1 MTPLQNVQHFRSNAI
16 KTERHRQG
24 VKFLSFT
31 RRYGTLVIFV
41 LLVAAAAYI
50 STDFLTLRNVMN
62 LLRQASTTIIMAIG
76 MLFVVLTRGIDLS
89 IGSVLAVGGVIAAL
103 LAPEWGLPAS
113 IAIALVAGLI
123 CGLACGTLIA
133 YLRLPPFVITLAM
146 MTVARGSAFILTGGQ
161 PIMLNDAASGLSTFA
176 GGYIGP
182 VPYPVLLMAA
192 IVLLGTFVLMF
203 TSFGR
208 LVKAIGS
215 NEEAVRLSGIRTQ
228 RYIVAVYVIS
238 GFMAALAGVLITG
251 RTGVGAPNVGVGF
264 ELQVIAAVVI
274 GGASL
279 MGGRGDALNTVL
291 GALILA
297 IIGNIMNLS
306 NVPGYTQQV
315 IMGAVIV
322 AAVILQKI
330 QNQKM
335 G

>member
-1 MTPLQNVQHFRSNAI
+1 
-16 KTERHRQG
+16 
-24 VKFLSFT
+24 
-31 RRYGTLVIFV
+31 
-41 LLVAAAAYI
+41 
-50 STDFLTLRNVMN
+50 
-62 LLRQASTTIIMAIG
+62 
-76 MLFVVLTRGIDLS
+76 
-89 IGSVLAVGGVIAAL
+89 
-103 LAPEWGLPAS
+103 
-113 IAIALVAGLI
+113 
-123 CGLACGTLIA
+123 
-133 YLRLPPFVITLAM
+133 
-146 MTVARGSAFILTGGQ
+146 
-161 PIMLNDAASGLSTFA
+161 MLNDAASGLSTFA

-335 G
+335 S

>member
-1 MTPLQNVQHFRSNAI
+1 
-16 KTERHRQG
+16 
-24 VKFLSFT
+24 
-31 RRYGTLVIFV
+31 
-41 LLVAAAAYI
+41 
-50 STDFLTLRNVMN
+50 
-62 LLRQASTTIIMAIG
+62 
-76 MLFVVLTRGIDLS
+76 
-89 IGSVLAVGGVIAAL
+89 VIAAL

-113 IAIALVAGLI
+113 IAVALVAGLI

-335 G
+335 S